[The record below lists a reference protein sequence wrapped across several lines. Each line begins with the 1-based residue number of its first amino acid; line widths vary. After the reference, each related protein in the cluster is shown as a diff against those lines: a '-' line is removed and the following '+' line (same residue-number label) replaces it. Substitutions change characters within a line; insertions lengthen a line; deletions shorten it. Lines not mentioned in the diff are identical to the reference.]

1 MTWILESPVNE
12 TGAVFSPEGDR
23 IAFISN
29 ESGRSEVYVQAF
41 DARERPHLTGD
52 PVRLSTDGAVLV
64 RWRADGREICYMGID
79 GVLYGVPVSTHP
91 QFRAGA
97 PAPLFRIPVAARAAL
112 ATAFGLDVSADGGRF
127 LLPVV
132 QEPTTSHLV
141 VMLGWESFLKRTGTN
156 SARD

>member
-1 MTWILESPVNE
+1 M
-12 TGAVFSPEGDR
+12 GA
-23 IAFISN
+23 
-29 ESGRSEVYVQAF
+29 
-41 DARERPHLTGD
+41 
-52 PVRLSTDGAVLV
+52 
-64 RWRADGREICYMGID
+64 D

-112 ATAFGLDVSADGGRF
+112 ATAFGFDVSADGKKF

-132 QEPTTSHLV
+132 QEPMTSHLV

-156 SARD
+156 SARH